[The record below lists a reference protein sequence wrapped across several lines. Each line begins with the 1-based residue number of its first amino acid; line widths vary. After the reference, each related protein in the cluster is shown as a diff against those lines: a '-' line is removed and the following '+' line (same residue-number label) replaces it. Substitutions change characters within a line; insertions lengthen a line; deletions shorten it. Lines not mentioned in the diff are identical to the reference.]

1 MWEGYI
7 KKAWQYDK
15 LPGHRNSI
23 SAFHIYWQ
31 SILLLQQINT
41 NPTVVRYRPYKWDN
55 HWNNC
60 HMKEAQAKFLKALF
74 PALFL
79 VRWSV
84 RWSKRAG
91 KNKKEERERERGGN
105 ACEISF
111 QKVIPTILLASNP
124 ALVLRPYQSSSEWQ
138 TALCTEYFLNN
149 KICMYIQEKT
159 FIFDLCKWTHPL
171 TLKMKELESNSYTFS
186 AGDFQSE
193 ITDQLLSKDNN
204 TIQECH

>member
-79 VRWSV
+79 VRWSA

-91 KNKKEERERERGGN
+91 KNKKEERERERERGGN

-111 QKVIPTILLASNP
+111 QKVIPTILLPSNLT
-124 ALVLRPYQSSSEWQ
+124 LVSLKVLKVINQAVGDR
-138 TALCTEYFLNN
+138 LHCVLNIFL
-149 KICMYIQEKT
+149 KICMYIQEKS

-171 TLKMKELESNSYTFS
+171 TP
-186 AGDFQSE
+186 
-193 ITDQLLSKDNN
+193 
-204 TIQECH
+204 